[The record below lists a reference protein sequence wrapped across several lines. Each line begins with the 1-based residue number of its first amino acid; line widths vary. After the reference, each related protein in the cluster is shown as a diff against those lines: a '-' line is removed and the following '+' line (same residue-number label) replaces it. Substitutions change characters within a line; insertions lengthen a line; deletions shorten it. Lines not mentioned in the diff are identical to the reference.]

1 MGKTVESYRMA
12 LEDEIRRWNGF
23 AKALRSEDKE
33 AFEELMDACRS
44 FASAGS
50 NATQPILF
58 EPMIM
63 SILLF
68 QQKKLHKLEKELD
81 AIKQQSS
88 SPNVFKGWIF
98 DVYPSARRSCSLDY
112 RREWRKSQINRQ
124 VSAQNLHF
132 RKAGRHRTISQPI
145 LFKQP
150 SLLGI
155 SRASMRIP
163 QTRKNPKFWKLL

>member
-23 AKALRSEDKE
+23 SKALRTEDRE
-33 AFEELMDACRS
+33 AFEALMDACRLC
-44 FASAGS
+44 ASAGS

-68 QQKKLHKLEKELD
+68 QQKKLHRLEKALD

-88 SPNVFKGWIF
+88 
-98 DVYPSARRSCSLDY
+98 
-112 RREWRKSQINRQ
+112 
-124 VSAQNLHF
+124 
-132 RKAGRHRTISQPI
+132 QP
-145 LFKQP
+145 
-150 SLLGI
+150 
-155 SRASMRIP
+155 
-163 QTRKNPKFWKLL
+163 